1 MKEIAEI
8 NLHSQVAV
16 KLFFQI
22 HTSLV
27 NGRPGV
33 DGPSELLQ
41 VSTLSCRLLFPS
53 PHSPPGNHCVRIAG
67 DFNSEMVSLS
77 L

>member
-1 MKEIAEI
+1 MGF
-8 NLHSQVAV
+8 L
-16 KLFFQI
+16 FQI

-41 VSTLSCRLLFPS
+41 VST
-53 PHSPPGNHCVRIAG
+53 
-67 DFNSEMVSLS
+67 M
-77 L
+77 